1 MFHKKRK
8 TGVSQNTEE
17 NTPAGSGNVSED
29 KSSGKTHK
37 KRRGKIFAVIIAVA
51 LVASGGAIWYSVS
64 GNQGLRK
71 SQKLAKKIGEPLEKA
86 GSSAGVELTGSSDF
100 EYINELCTFTSLT
113 ESGRQTHVYNVS
125 LPEWTIYCSENSF
138 GKLESV
144 TYCDF
149 RALSSNINGEKK
161 SSAIDVSPITPG
173 SSSSEVDAVLKMKPY
188 QIVYAGTTTSK
199 KYRYYYKNKQSGA
212 VKAYIITVIFG
223 SDGKVNSPAV
233 VESSNFILDVLRVE
247 SD

>member
-29 KSSGKTHK
+29 KLSGKTHK

-86 GSSAGVELTGSSDF
+86 VSSAGVSSEAAASLIWRGIEL
-100 EYINELCTFTSLT
+100 
-113 ESGRQTHVYNVS
+113 
-125 LPEWTIYCSENSF
+125 P
-138 GKLESV
+138 
-144 TYCDF
+144 
-149 RALSSNINGEKK
+149 
-161 SSAIDVSPITPG
+161 
-173 SSSSEVDAVLKMKPY
+173 SSS
-188 QIVYAGTTTSK
+188 
-199 KYRYYYKNKQSGA
+199 
-212 VKAYIITVIFG
+212 
-223 SDGKVNSPAV
+223 
-233 VESSNFILDVLRVE
+233 
-247 SD
+247 

>member
-8 TGVSQNTEE
+8 TGVPQNNEE
-17 NTPAGSGNVSED
+17 STPAGSGNVSED
-29 KSSGKTHK
+29 KGSGKTRK
-37 KRRGKIFAVIIAVA
+37 KHRGKILAVLAAAAVII
-51 LVASGGAIWYSVS
+51 SGLTVWYSVS
-64 GNQGLRK
+64 GNQGIRK

-86 GSSAGVELTGSSDF
+86 VSSAGVELTGSSDF
-100 EYINELCTFTSLT
+100 EYINELCTFTSLA
-113 ESGRQTHVYNVS
+113 ESDRQTHVYNVS

-149 RALSSNINGEKK
+149 RTLSSNINGEKK
-161 SSAIDVSPITPG
+161 RSDIDVSAITPG
-173 SSSSEVDAVLKMKPY
+173 SSSSDVDAVLKMKPY

-199 KYRYYYKNKQSGA
+199 KYRYYYMNKQSGA

-223 SDGKVNSPAV
+223 EDGKVNSPAV

>member
-17 NTPAGSGNVSED
+17 NTPVSSGNVSED
-29 KSSGKTHK
+29 KGSGKTQK
-37 KRRGKIFAVIIAVA
+37 KSKGKILAVIIAVA

-86 GSSAGVELTGSSDF
+86 VSSAGVELTGSSDF
-100 EYINELCTFTSLT
+100 EYINELCTFTSLV

-161 SSAIDVSPITPG
+161 NSAIDVSPITPG
-173 SSSSEVDAVLKMKPY
+173 STSSEVDAVLKMKPY
-188 QIVYAGTTTSK
+188 QIVYAGTITSK

-212 VKAYIITVIFG
+212 VKAYIVTVIFG
-223 SDGKVNSPAV
+223 EDGKVNSPAV